1 MLRSMVYSL
10 RGVHLA
16 AFARKRL
23 TSMLAGLVRDGCS
36 SETVVMCL
44 SARAG
49 ASREWSIDA

>member
-23 TSMLAGLVRDGCS
+23 TSMLAGLVRDGLS
-36 SETVVMCL
+36 SETAVMCL
-44 SARAG
+44 SAWAG